1 MVLSRL
7 RKIFAGDNNNFMVYF
22 APLFLIIIAYLL
34 GSLVQAVLRDKNSK
48 LPETILVGTL
58 VMLLLWEAVILP
70 SIKLLASFRGVC
82 KVYSGLLLLLVLISV
97 IVAGRRMTGQH
108 KITRIYDV
116 WPLAGAL
123 GVMVLQIIFIFMLVP
138 NLYRDYTIE
147 TVNTTLV
154 SDLIYENHPGL
165 GTTFEYGITFRGKLV
180 TLPLFY
186 AYLVQIFGEAAAT
199 MVFRVVPIWMLLLNA
214 FAYWN
219 LGNHIFKKDESEWNR
234 SFIFVI
240 GIGLLNIFGSFA
252 KNCIFYY
259 QMHRGFRG
267 ETMIY
272 GILLPFS
279 LCLCSRIFV
288 QRDYVKVVYLLLIL
302 LASIAV
308 TDYQKGF
315 IPILLSVIICL
326 LLSVIS
332 KVRRW
337 IRCRK

>member
-1 MVLSRL
+1 
-7 RKIFAGDNNNFMVYF
+7 MVYF
-22 APLFLIIIAYLL
+22 APLFLMIIAYLL
-34 GSLVQAVLRDKNSK
+34 GSLVQAVFRDKNSK

-70 SIKLLASFRGVC
+70 SIKLLASFQIVC
-82 KVYSGLLLLLVLISV
+82 KVYSGCLLLLVIISV
-97 IVAGRRMTGQH
+97 IAAGKRMTGQL
-108 KITRIYDV
+108 KITRTYDI
-116 WPLAGAL
+116 WPLAGAI
-123 GVMVLQIIFIFMLVP
+123 GVMVLQVIFIFMLVP
-138 NLYRDYTIE
+138 NLNRDFTVE

-154 SDLIYENHPGL
+154 SDLIYENHPGM

-186 AYLVQIFGEAAAT
+186 AYLVQVFGGTAASV
-199 MVFRVVPIWMLLLNA
+199 VFRIVPIWMLILNA
-214 FAYWN
+214 LAYWN
-219 LGNHIFKKDESEWNR
+219 LGCHIFKKADNEWNR
-234 SFIFVI
+234 SCLFVV

-252 KNCIFYY
+252 KNCIFYN

-267 ETMIY
+267 ETMVY
-272 GILLPFS
+272 GVLLPFS

-288 QRDYVKVVYLLLIL
+288 QKDYVNIIYLLLIL

-315 IPILLSVIICL
+315 VPILISIMICL